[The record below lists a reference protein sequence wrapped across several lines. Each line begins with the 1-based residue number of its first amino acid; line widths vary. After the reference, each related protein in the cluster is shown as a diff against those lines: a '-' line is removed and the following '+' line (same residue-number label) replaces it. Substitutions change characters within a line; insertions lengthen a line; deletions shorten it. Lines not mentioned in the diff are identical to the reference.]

1 MFSIQTHCTNTLK
14 DVHLRALI
22 LIQDS
27 LLHTQYDYMISNMTY
42 DMLKMNK
49 CYHSPPQPLYCVAG
63 VVQGGSVSYICT
75 QIMTIVEQ
83 EQNKVLWIPD
93 GAP

>member
-1 MFSIQTHCTNTLK
+1 MRGENRYRFVYLKGRFSAIP
-14 DVHLRALI
+14 D
-22 LIQDS
+22 
-27 LLHTQYDYMISNMTY
+27 LHTYTLNIPR
-42 DMLKMNK
+42 
-49 CYHSPPQPLYCVAG
+49 HPHCVAG
-63 VVQGGSVSYICT
+63 VVQGGSVSSICT